1 MTQYSPRQFI
11 AGCPVRL
18 RSGGPIMTIDRIDY
32 DRNYARCAWFEERK
46 ARFASYQ
53 LEALMRVGGE
63 APAV

>member
-1 MTQYSPRQFI
+1 
-11 AGCPVRL
+11 
-18 RSGGPIMTIDRIDY
+18 MTIDRIDY